1 MKYWLSLSL
10 FVACS
15 LPVAAFA
22 QDDENLAKKL
32 ANPVA
37 ALISMPIQANYD
49 EDFGLD
55 DEGGFCPLVI
65 AGEPC
70 RRRPRRLR
78 GSRSVS
84 SRLSCRGSNIITL

>member
-1 MKYWLSLSL
+1 MKYCLSLSL
-10 FVACS
+10 FVACF

-22 QDDENLAKKL
+22 QGDENLAKKL

-55 DEGGFCPLVI
+55 D
-65 AGEPC
+65 
-70 RRRPRRLR
+70 
-78 GSRSVS
+78 
-84 SRLSCRGSNIITL
+84 